1 MCNSLKFIGS
11 TYCFLSA
18 SLLVNNFDAN
28 YVDKKYIL
36 DENMMQIS
44 NQIFRYITQIID
56 WTA

>member
-36 DENMMQIS
+36 DENMMQIL
-44 NQIFRYITQIID
+44 NNMTLYANI
-56 WTA
+56 